1 MRELFSTIVAY
12 HVNTITLVGINKLQL
27 ACNSVPSAS
36 FTVEVSSNLVNW
48 VPAQTVTAGDVF
60 AGNATIEITKR
71 QEFFRVRKL

>member
-60 AGNATIEITKR
+60 SSGATIVMTQP